1 MDNKEST
8 AKSHYGIVNFERR
21 QYPRYSIDLPMKYT
35 RADAST
41 GHIGRTGNISEG
53 GLLVSLPEKVE
64 VGERLEVQLFF
75 ASLSETMQSINLLAE
90 VVWTDFEPGEM
101 TTSHRSGL
109 KFIDVDPADMT
120 KLREFL
126 KSLER

>member
-8 AKSHYGIVNFERR
+8 VKPRYGTVNFERR

-41 GHIGRTGNISEG
+41 DHVGRTGNISEG
-53 GLLVSLPEKVE
+53 GLLVSLPEKVA

-75 ASLSETMQSINLLAE
+75 APLSETMKSINLLAE
-90 VVWTDFEPGEM
+90 VVWTDIEPGEM
-101 TTSHRSGL
+101 VASHRSGL
-109 KFIDVDPADMT
+109 RFIDVDPADMT
-120 KLREFL
+120 KLREVL

>member
-8 AKSHYGIVNFERR
+8 AKSRYGIINFERR

-109 KFIDVDPADMT
+109 RLIDVDPADMT